1 MNLRQYEYALTVAEE
16 GSITAA
22 AERLGLAQP
31 SLSQQI
37 GTLEKQVGVRLFTRT
52 PQGMLPTAA
61 GRAFLVEAEIA
72 TTASR
77 RALTAA
83 RSADADLTG
92 ELVIAVYLGL
102 GTRVLPRALGELRR
116 RHPHLEVT
124 LHEEPDPADM
134 ERLSRQGTLDLVL
147 VHEVPPGCT
156 FDVHPLG
163 RESYVAVLPEG
174 HPLLSRDEPLLLDH
188 LASDGWVRYRRT
200 SKLDEYLA
208 RVLAERGLAPRTVGR
223 ASQIS
228 TAVRLVAEGLG
239 VTIAPSS
246 AIPDRAG
253 HLTRPLRP
261 GLSEPV
267 VAGVRRSPGRA
278 ELALLEELGR
288 QDWSDGQPSPSARG
302 SASSATSSSPRS
314 VSR

>member
-22 AERLGLAQP
+22 AERLGVAQP

-37 GTLEKQVGVRLFTRT
+37 GTLEKQVGVRLFART
-52 PQGMLPTAA
+52 PQGMRPTAA

-92 ELVIAVYLGL
+92 ELIIAVYLGL
-102 GTRVLPRALGELRR
+102 GTRRLPRALGELRR

-124 LHEEPDPADM
+124 IHEEPDPTDM
-134 ERLSRQGTLDLVL
+134 ERLTRQGTLDMVL
-147 VHEVPPGCT
+147 VHEIPPGCT
-156 FDVHPLG
+156 FDVHALG

-174 HPLLSRDEPLLLDH
+174 HPLLRRDKPLLLED
-188 LASDGWVRYRRT
+188 LAHEGWVRFRRT

-208 RVLAERGLAPRTVGR
+208 RLLANRGLAPRTVGR
-223 ASQIS
+223 ATQIS
-228 TAVRLVAEGLG
+228 TAVRLAAEGLG

-246 AIPDRAG
+246 AIPDDFA

-261 GLSEPV
+261 TLSEPV
-267 VAGVRRSPGRA
+267 IAGLRPSPGRA
-278 ELALLEELGR
+278 EIALLDQLR
-288 QDWSDGQPSPSARG
+288 QQDWSNTG
-302 SASSATSSSPRS
+302 
-314 VSR
+314 VSTPTGK